1 MTNEEK
7 EHKKDLTML
16 FRFADVKSLRLFYH
30 CVHNI
35 SSEEQRAH
43 HQLLSYSY
51 SSLQRDSEVDSS
63 KNDVIMICKYAFYLR
78 EPHYENA
85 DDESPGIQEWSP
97 TVEKKGRELYEISMR
112 IPAIMKNPQILTR
125 FLYTLNSTGITLQIW
140 DLIICQFFPLFA
152 DSNQGDLLFQILH
165 DIHISKAVQQNE
177 GNNKLASLLREKYL
191 QLSSSQRHRRYS
203 LCESIDDWKNEVV
216 SFDVFEEYIQFFHKA
231 VERSLAKSVSLN
243 NLFSKFKETIQFGT
257 TNSITNV

>member
-1 MTNEEK
+1 M
-7 EHKKDLTML
+7 TML

-35 SSEEQRAH
+35 SSEDQRAH

-63 KNDVIMICKYAFYLR
+63 KNDLILISKYAFYLR
-78 EPHYENA
+78 EPHFESTEG
-85 DDESPGIQEWSP
+85 ESPEIQEWSP
-97 TVEKKGRELYEISMR
+97 MVEKKGRELYEISMR

-177 GNNKLASLLREKYL
+177 GNKLTSLLREKYL

-203 LCESIDDWKNEVV
+203 LCESIDDWRNEVV

-231 VERSLAKSVSLN
+231 VERSLAKSMTLN

-257 TNSITNV
+257 TNTIMNV